1 MHFHCFYHNCNYFLR
16 ILTHCGSWVASAP
29 MWSRQ
34 TCHSQARL
42 LCKTDYGWS
51 PCVLFSSSS
60 RVCGPEDAYNG
71 ESLIAGRCHRCS
83 LQGGRAVWD
92 TWCSLQTDALLSGVP
107 SLSLRTGCRTHEKCM
122 KTAPRCRQV
131 TL

>member
-1 MHFHCFYHNCNYFLR
+1 MDF
-16 ILTHCGSWVASAP
+16 
-29 MWSRQ
+29 
-34 TCHSQARL
+34 
-42 LCKTDYGWS
+42 DYRWS

-83 LQGGRAVWD
+83 LQGGRVVWV

-107 SLSLRTGCRTHEKCM
+107 SLQV
-122 KTAPRCRQV
+122 APRRRLGKAFDMRYTYAALSACDCV
-131 TL
+131 IG